1 VLVNQCHKPKPISV
15 RGSADFIFSIV
26 QSC

>member
-1 VLVNQCHKPKPISV
+1 VLVNQCHKPKSV
-15 RGSADFIFSIV
+15 RGSADFIFSIG